1 MRLSRKNLVPV
12 LAIVAGGVIGASLSF
27 GFLGRS
33 PADDVPA
40 PEQPVPEQPVPEQP
54 VPKPPVPVLMSVV
67 DVDECADNL
76 AYRLLGWVDKCADV
90 RGDGFDEEPDLSAA
104 PVFTPMTVRPE
115 IRNGSEVQQ
124 ALMRLYPPILR
135 DAGIGGTVVIWFFIS
150 EEGRVLDRRVFESS
164 GRVQLDE
171 AALQVADVFRF
182 TPALNREQIVQV
194 WIQLPITFEVQN

>member
-40 PEQPVPEQPVPEQP
+40 PEQPVPEQ
-54 VPKPPVPVLMSVV
+54 PVPVLMSVV

-115 IRNGSEVQQ
+115 IRNRSEVQA
-124 ALMRLYPPILR
+124 ALMREYPPVLR
-135 DAGIGGTVVIWFFIS
+135 DAGIGGQIVVWFFIS
-150 EEGRVLDRRVFESS
+150 EEGRVLNRRVSESS
-164 GRVQLDE
+164 GHGALDE
-171 AALQVADVFRF
+171 AALKVADVFRF
-182 TPALNREQIVQV
+182 TPALNRERIVPV
-194 WIQLPITFEVQN
+194 WIQLPITFGVQ

>member
-1 MRLSRKNLVPV
+1 MRLSRAHLVPV
-12 LAIVAGGVIGASLSF
+12 LAVVAGGVIGASLSF
-27 GFLGRS
+27 GLLGRS

-40 PEQPVPEQPVPEQP
+40 PEQPVPEQPAPERPRTP
-54 VPKPPVPVLMSVV
+54 VMSVV
-67 DVDECADNL
+67 DIDECADNL
-76 AYRLLGWVDKCADV
+76 AVRLLDWVDKCADV

-164 GRVQLDE
+164 GRQQLDE

-182 TPALNREQIVQV
+182 SPALNREQIVQV